1 MYVRKVKRDIAR
13 WVELGLLP
21 VATAEALVRDLD
33 SRGSRLGIAQI
44 LLMLAA
50 IFLSAALLL
59 LVSANWEAV
68 PRIVRLG
75 VVVALIWLCHVG
87 GALLLKTGRD
97 MLGAAALL
105 LGTAAFGG
113 GLALVGQ
120 MYHISGDAVSMF
132 TVWFMAAAL
141 TSVLFRSGAIAVAA
155 GLLTFALCWSIVDT
169 SDGAISG
176 VTLLTPLALAV
187 AMAGLAAWS
196 GQEKAGH
203 FSFLL
208 VLGWAVWLY
217 SQNETP
223 YMAGSFVVIGF
234 LLLVALSFSRS
245 PFARFGEAMAGAPA
259 LYALLLSAIGLLI
272 LHIET
277 QGSGLVL
284 VAVLGLVLSV
294 AALALGGRD
303 HGGIRWLC
311 YGMIAA
317 IIFYLWAETI
327 GSILGTSG
335 FFLVA
340 ALVAG
345 GLALAVVRVEKLLA
359 GKGRALR

>member
-21 VATAEALVRDLD
+21 ATTAEALVFDLD
-33 SRGSRLGIAQI
+33 SRGNRLGIAQI
-44 LLMLAA
+44 LLILAA

-68 PRIVRLG
+68 PRLVRLG
-75 VVVALIWLCHVG
+75 VVLALIWLCHLG
-87 GALLLKTGRD
+87 GALLFRAGRET
-97 MLGAAALL
+97 LGAAALL

-132 TVWFMAAAL
+132 AVWFLVTAL
-141 TSVLFRSGAIAVAA
+141 TSVLFRSGTVAAAA
-155 GLLTFALCWSIVDT
+155 GLLTFVLCWSIVDT
-169 SDGAISG
+169 ADGAISSQA
-176 VTLLTPLALAV
+176 LFTPLALAAV
-187 AMAGLAAWS
+187 MAGLAAWS
-196 GQEKAGH
+196 GQEKAAH

-208 VLGWAVWLY
+208 LLGWAVWLY
-217 SQNETP
+217 SQFETP
-223 YMAGSFVVIGF
+223 YTAASFVAIGF
-234 LLLVALSFSRS
+234 VLFAVLSFSRS
-245 PFARFGEAMAGAPA
+245 PFARFGEAMAGAPS
-259 LYALLLSAIGLLI
+259 LYALLLCAIGLLI
-272 LHIET
+272 LHIEV

-284 VAVLGLVLSV
+284 VAVIGLALSV
-294 AALALGGRD
+294 SALALGGRD

-317 IIFYLWAETI
+317 IVFYLWAETI

-359 GKGRALR
+359 RKGRTS

>member
-21 VATAEALVRDLD
+21 ATTAEALVFDLD
-33 SRGSRLGIAQI
+33 SRGNRLGIAQI
-44 LLMLAA
+44 LLILAA

-68 PRIVRLG
+68 PRLVRLG
-75 VVVALIWLCHVG
+75 VVLALIWLCHLG
-87 GALLLKTGRD
+87 GALLFRAGRET
-97 MLGAAALL
+97 LGAAALL

-132 TVWFMAAAL
+132 AVWFLVTAL
-141 TSVLFRSGAIAVAA
+141 TSVLFRSGAVAVAA
-155 GLLTFALCWSIVDT
+155 GLLTFVLCWSIVDT
-169 SDGAISG
+169 ADGAISDQA
-176 VTLLTPLALAV
+176 LFTPLALAAV
-187 AMAGLAAWS
+187 MAGLAAWS
-196 GQEKAGH
+196 GQEKAAH

-208 VLGWAVWLY
+208 LLGWAVWLY
-217 SQNETP
+217 SQFETP
-223 YMAGSFVVIGF
+223 YTAASFVVIGF
-234 LLLVALSFSRS
+234 VLFVALSFSRS
-245 PFARFGEAMAGAPA
+245 PFARFGEAMAGAPS
-259 LYALLLSAIGLLI
+259 LYALLLCAIGLLI
-272 LHIET
+272 LHIQV

-284 VAVLGLVLSV
+284 VAVIGLALSV
-294 AALALGGRD
+294 SALALGGRD

-317 IIFYLWAETI
+317 IVFYLWVETI

-359 GKGRALR
+359 RKGRTS

>member
-1 MYVRKVKRDIAR
+1 MYVRRVKRDIAR

-21 VATAEALVRDLD
+21 ASTAEAMVQDLD
-33 SRGSRLGIAQI
+33 GRSNRLGFAQV
-44 LLMLAA
+44 LLILAA

-59 LVSANWEAV
+59 LVSANWETV

-87 GALLLKTGRD
+87 GALLLRAGRET
-97 MLGAAALL
+97 MGAAALL

-132 TVWFMAAAL
+132 TVWFLVAGL
-141 TSVLFRSGAIAVAA
+141 TSILFRSGAVSVAA
-155 GLLTFALCWSIVDT
+155 GLLSFALCWSIVDT
-169 SDGAISG
+169 TDGAVSG
-176 VTLLTPLALAV
+176 LTLFIPLVLAAVMAAL
-187 AMAGLAAWS
+187 GAWS

-217 SQNETP
+217 SEYETP
-223 YMAGSFVVIGF
+223 YIAASFVVIGF
-234 LLLVALSFSRS
+234 VLFVTLSFDRS
-245 PFARFGEAMAGAPA
+245 PLARFGEVMAGAPA
-259 LYALLLSAIGLLI
+259 LYALLFCAIGLLI
-272 LHIET
+272 LHVEV
-277 QGSGLVL
+277 QGGGLVL
-284 VAVLGLVLSV
+284 VAVIGLALSV
-294 AALALGGRD
+294 AALALAGRD

-317 IIFYLWAETI
+317 IVFYLWAETI

-345 GLALAVVRVEKLLA
+345 GLAFAVVRVEKIMA
-359 GKGRALR
+359 DKGRTS